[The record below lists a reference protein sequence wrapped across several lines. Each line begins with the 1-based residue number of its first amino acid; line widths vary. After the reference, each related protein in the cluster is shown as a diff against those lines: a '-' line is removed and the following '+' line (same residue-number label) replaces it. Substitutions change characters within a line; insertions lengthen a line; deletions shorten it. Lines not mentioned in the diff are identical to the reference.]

1 SVVIGNHKAIGERAN
16 QQPSSA
22 LIGEGRACCS
32 LDPACCRIAHV
43 PLRLTAG
50 RINHRRQE
58 LAGKMPATASRMLAL
73 PIAYGDYSVTLLSRV
88 NEEKQTTDRYTLAD
102 LERWSEITREIDPPI
117 RLGVFGDPVA
127 HSLSPQMQN
136 AALRAFEIN
145 MQYARFH
152 IRANELRSALRFIH
166 ELDFVGI
173 NLTVPHKVVGLAQI
187 DVADESA
194 SRCGAVNTL
203 RLHGEKLIGANTD
216 AEGFSRAVRSE
227 FSIDLR
233 DLRVMILGAGGGTG
247 HAIAWQCA
255 LENCE
260 RLVLVNRTSAKT
272 SAIVDRLRPF
282 FAEPRVLGP
291 VARLEAVGWDETAM
305 RAQLADIDLI
315 VNTTPL
321 GINPSDPAPI
331 PARLLLPHHIVFDCV
346 YRPSKTALLRAADEA
361 GARGA
366 NGLSMLLYQ
375 GALSFS

>member
-1 SVVIGNHKAIGERAN
+1 
-16 QQPSSA
+16 
-22 LIGEGRACCS
+22 
-32 LDPACCRIAHV
+32 
-43 PLRLTAG
+43 
-50 RINHRRQE
+50 
-58 LAGKMPATASRMLAL
+58 MLAL
-73 PIAYGDYSVTLLSRV
+73 PIAYGNYSVTLLSHV

-102 LERWSEITREIDPPI
+102 LERWREITREIDSPI

-127 HSLSPQMQN
+127 HSLSPQMQT

-152 IRANELRSALRFIH
+152 IRPNELPSALRFVR

-173 NLTVPHKVVGLAQI
+173 NLTVPHKLTGLAQI
-187 DVADESA
+187 DAADESA
-194 SRCGAVNTL
+194 TRCDAVNTVH
-203 RLHGEKLIGANTD
+203 LHDKKLVGSNTD

-260 RLVLVNRTSAKT
+260 RLVLVNRSPAKT
-272 SAIVDRLRPF
+272 SALVERLRPS

-291 VARLEAVGWDETAM
+291 VARLEAVRWEEATV

-315 VNTTPL
+315 VNATPL
-321 GINPSDPAPI
+321 GMNASDPAPI
-331 PARLLLPHHIVFDCV
+331 PARLLAPHHIVFDCV

-366 NGLSMLLYQ
+366 NGLSMLLHQ
-375 GALSFS
+375 GALSFSLWFNREAPIEAMRSAIEL